1 MSQNK
6 LKEIALICQF
16 YYCKPEL
23 QEKVTSYPDLLCAEI
38 AVFFLEIVILLT
50 TLLLLLIA
58 LLANMAVS
66 FISRYL
72 INFSGEYHLQ
82 GRVVSN

>member
-1 MSQNK
+1 MLK
-6 LKEIALICQF
+6 LQSFLKI
-16 YYCKPEL
+16 
-23 QEKVTSYPDLLCAEI
+23 VTR
-38 AVFFLEIVILLT
+38 LT

-72 INFSGEYHLQ
+72 VD
-82 GRVVSN
+82 VVLKTAFFATNLHYLKVS

>member
-1 MSQNK
+1 MFKFIEGFCASVK
-6 LKEIALICQF
+6 LL
-16 YYCKPEL
+16 
-23 QEKVTSYPDLLCAEI
+23 SDLLCAEI
-38 AVFFLEIVILLT
+38 AVFFFEIVIQFT

-72 INFSGEYHLQ
+72 INFSGEYRLQ
-82 GRVVSN
+82 GRVFPN